1 MESVNKAFR
10 TFILDQADSTVDHGA
25 SRELFAPT
33 VRDAAVLAL
42 RLSEPHV
49 RGRIR
54 NADGVSVAVWDD
66 SCPKHANGCPIC
78 VAVLVLKAS

>member
-10 TFILDQADSTVDHGA
+10 TFILDQAGSTVDHSA
-25 SRELFAPT
+25 ARELFAPT

-66 SCPKHANGCPIC
+66 SCPKYANGSPFRVTVI
-78 VAVLVLKAS
+78 VLKAS